1 MRASLAALPG
11 FIIVG
16 LSTASRQFAA
26 APRRTDF
33 GHHHVMKI
41 SGDTRACPQPLTTMG
56 FYIRHHRSRLS
67 VAASSWHVLH
77 RTRATIHR
85 ILAIVELS
93 KISSQFSGLKNG

>member
-41 SGDTRACPQPLTTMG
+41 SGDNARVPATSHDNGLLYPTSPIPALCRGKFMAR
-56 FYIRHHRSRLS
+56 F
-67 VAASSWHVLH
+67 ASHPGDNPPH
-77 RTRATIHR
+77 PRYRGTFENIF
-85 ILAIVELS
+85 AI
-93 KISSQFSGLKNG
+93 FRG